1 MTRMHRVFVIS
12 TTVVLGGVVAA
23 CSLIEETLPGVTLSD
38 SNVMSVLDGLGKAEI
53 DAARLAQQKAA
64 TPEVRAF
71 AGRVLKEH
79 RELDEANRNLA
90 AELSVE
96 PKTPLVASQFAAA
109 HEDGMRTLRAASGP
123 AFDRAYVTHEIQ
135 QHVRAFNFVQA
146 AAETEGT
153 PELRQE
159 LVRTGPD
166 LLSHISAA
174 RALSR
179 HLGVDPPKAVASR

>member
-1 MTRMHRVFVIS
+1 MMRMHQIFVIS
-12 TTVVLGGVVAA
+12 TAAILGAVVAA
-23 CSLIEETLPGVTLSD
+23 CSLIEETLPGLTLSD
-38 SNVMSVLDGLGKAEI
+38 SNVMSVLDSLGKNEI

-96 PKTPLVASQFAAA
+96 PQTPLLASQFTAA
-109 HEDGMRTLRAASGP
+109 HEDGMRTLRSASGP
-123 AFDRAYVTHEIQ
+123 AFDRAYLAHEIQ

-146 AAETEGT
+146 AAETEYT

-159 LVRTGPD
+159 LVRAGPE

-179 HLGVDPPKAVASR
+179 HLGVDPPKTIASR